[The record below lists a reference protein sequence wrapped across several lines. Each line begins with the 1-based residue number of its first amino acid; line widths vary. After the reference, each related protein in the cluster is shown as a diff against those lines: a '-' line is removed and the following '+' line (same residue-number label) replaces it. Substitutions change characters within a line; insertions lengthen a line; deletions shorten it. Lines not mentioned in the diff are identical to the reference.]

1 MAAEA
6 RVDEQLFAVV
16 GLVELDQEDALCC
29 G

>member
-16 GLVELDQEDALCC
+16 GLVELYQENALCC